1 MITEKL
7 KVFSKTVIELHNS
20 INYAQEAKKYSIF
33 SLLRNALSYHEN
45 WQPAWRSPTPKKE
58 YDAIIIGGG
67 GHGLTTAYYLAKN
80 HGLTNIAVVEKGWIG
95 GGNTG
100 RNTTIIR
107 SNYLWDQS
115 AALYEHALKLWEG
128 MSQELNYNVMF
139 SQRGVMN
146 VAHNLHDV
154 RELKRRWHANRLND
168 IDCEWLD
175 TKEVKKFCPII
186 NTSPKIRY
194 PVMGATLQRRGG
206 TARHDAVAWGYAR
219 GADAMGVDIIQNCEV
234 TNINIKNGQVTGVE
248 TTKGSIKSKK
258 IGVVA
263 AGHSSV
269 IANMVGIRLP
279 LESRPLQA
287 LVSEPVKPVINT
299 VVMSNTIHA
308 YVSQSD
314 KGELVIGAGTDGYT
328 SYTQRGGFNIVEDTI
343 TAVVE
348 LFPLFSRMK
357 MLRHWGGIVDI
368 CPDASP
374 IVSKTSINGLY
385 FNCGWG
391 TGGFKA
397 TPGSGW
403 VFAHTIA
410 KDEPHELNAPFTIN
424 RFSSGELVDEHGA
437 AAVAH

>member
-1 MITEKL
+1 MNK
-7 KVFSKTVIELHNS
+7 KP
-20 INYAQEAKKYSIF
+20 KKYSIF
-33 SLLRNALSYHEN
+33 SLVKNALSYHEN
-45 WQPAWRSPTPKKE
+45 WQPVWRSPSPKKE
-58 YDAIIIGGG
+58 YDAIIVGGG

-80 HGLTNIAVVEKGWIG
+80 HGLTNIAVIEKGWIG

-115 AALYEHALKLWEG
+115 AGLYEHALKLWEG
-128 MSQELNYNVMF
+128 MTQELNYNVMF
-139 SQRGVMN
+139 SQRGVLN

-168 IDCEWLD
+168 IDCEWLN
-175 TKEVKKFCPII
+175 TWQVKEFCPVI
-186 NTSPKIRY
+186 NTSPNIRY
-194 PVMGATLQRRGG
+194 PVLGATLQRRAG

-234 TNINIKNGQVTGVE
+234 IGFNIKNGNITGIE
-248 TTKGSIKSKK
+248 TTQGKINSKRV
-258 IGVVA
+258 GVAA
-263 AGHSSV
+263 AGHTSV
-269 IANMVGIRLP
+269 LAKMVGIKLP

-287 LVSEPVKPVINT
+287 LVSEPVKPIIDT

-328 SYTQRGGFNIVEDTI
+328 SYSQRGGFNIVEDTI
-343 TAVVE
+343 MAIVE
-348 LFPLFSRMK
+348 LFPLFSRLK

-374 IVSKTSINGLY
+374 IISKTHINGLY
-385 FNCGWG
+385 LNCGWG

-410 KDEPHELNAPFTIN
+410 NDQPHELNAPFNIN

>member
-1 MITEKL
+1 MHK
-7 KVFSKTVIELHNS
+7 KP
-20 INYAQEAKKYSIF
+20 KKYSVF
-33 SLLRNALSYHEN
+33 SLIKNTFSYHEN
-45 WQPAWRSPTPKKE
+45 WQPAWRSPEPKKE

-80 HGLTNIAVVEKGWIG
+80 HGITNIAVIEKGWIG

-115 AALYEHALKLWEG
+115 AALYEHALKLWEE

-175 TKEVKKFCPII
+175 TKEVKKFCPVI
-186 NTSPKIRY
+186 NTSPNIRY

-234 TNINIKNGQVTGVE
+234 TNINVNNGQVIGIE
-248 TTKGSIKSKK
+248 TTKGLIKSKK

-263 AGHSSV
+263 AGHSSI

-287 LVSEPVKPVINT
+287 LVSEPVKPVIDT

-374 IVSKTSINGLY
+374 IVSKTDINGLY

-410 KDEPHELNAPFTIN
+410 NDEPHKLNAPFTIN

>member
-1 MITEKL
+1 M
-7 KVFSKTVIELHNS
+7 
-20 INYAQEAKKYSIF
+20 
-33 SLLRNALSYHEN
+33 
-45 WQPAWRSPTPKKE
+45 
-58 YDAIIIGGG
+58 
-67 GHGLTTAYYLAKN
+67 
-80 HGLTNIAVVEKGWIG
+80 TNIAVIEKGWIG

-128 MSQELNYNVMF
+128 MSQELNFNVMF

-168 IDCEWLD
+168 IDCEWLNIKQV
-175 TKEVKKFCPII
+175 KEFCPVI
-186 NTSPKIRY
+186 NTSPNIRY

-234 TNINIKNGQVTGVE
+234 TNINVKNGIVTGIE
-248 TTKGSIKSKK
+248 TSKGTINSKQ

-269 IANMVGIRLP
+269 IANMVGIQLP
-279 LESRPLQA
+279 LESRQLQA
-287 LVSEPVKPVINT
+287 LVSEPVKPIIDT

-374 IVSKTSINGLY
+374 IISKTHIKGLY

-410 KDEPHELNAPFTIN
+410 NDEPHKLNAPFTIN

>member
-1 MITEKL
+1 MHK
-7 KVFSKTVIELHNS
+7 KP
-20 INYAQEAKKYSIF
+20 KKYSVF
-33 SLLRNALSYHEN
+33 SLIKNTFSYHEN
-45 WQPAWRSPTPKKE
+45 WQPAWRSPEPKKE

-80 HGLTNIAVVEKGWIG
+80 HGMTNIAVIEKEWIG

-128 MSQELNYNVMF
+128 MSQELNFNVMF

-168 IDCEWLD
+168 IDCEWLN
-175 TKEVKKFCPII
+175 TKQVKEFCPII
-186 NTSPKIRY
+186 NTSPNIRY

-234 TNINIKNGQVTGVE
+234 TNINVKNGLVTGIE
-248 TTKGSIKSKK
+248 TSKGTINSKQ
-258 IGVVA
+258 IGVAA

-269 IANMVGIRLP
+269 IANMVGIQLP

-287 LVSEPVKPVINT
+287 LVSEPVKPIIDT

-374 IVSKTSINGLY
+374 IISKTHIKGLY

-410 KDEPHELNAPFTIN
+410 NDEPHKLNAPFTIN

>member
-1 MITEKL
+1 MHK
-7 KVFSKTVIELHNS
+7 KP
-20 INYAQEAKKYSIF
+20 KKYSIF
-33 SLLRNALSYHEN
+33 SLIKNAFSYHEN
-45 WQPAWRSPTPKKE
+45 WQPAWRSPEPKKE
-58 YDAIIIGGG
+58 YDVIIIGGG

-80 HGLTNIAVVEKGWIG
+80 HGITNIAVIEKGWIG

-115 AALYEHALKLWEG
+115 AALYDHALKLWEG

-139 SQRGVMN
+139 SRRGVMN

-175 TKEVKKFCPII
+175 TNKVKEFCPII
-186 NTSPKIRY
+186 NTSPNIRY

-234 TNINIKNGQVTGVE
+234 TNVNIKNNQVIGIE
-248 TTKGSIKSKK
+248 TTKGTINSKQ

-263 AGHSSV
+263 AGHTSV
-269 IANMVGIRLP
+269 IANMIDIRLP

-287 LVSEPVKPVINT
+287 LVSEPVKPIIDT

-348 LFPLFSRMK
+348 LFPIFSRMK

-374 IVSKTSINGLY
+374 IISKTHIKGLY

-410 KDEPHELNAPFTIN
+410 NDEPHKLNAPFTIN

>member
-1 MITEKL
+1 MHK
-7 KVFSKTVIELHNS
+7 KP
-20 INYAQEAKKYSIF
+20 KKYSVF
-33 SLLRNALSYHEN
+33 SLIKNALSYHEN
-45 WQPAWRSPTPKKE
+45 WQPVWRSPELKKE

-80 HGLTNIAVVEKGWIG
+80 FGITNIAVIEKGWIG

-146 VAHNLHDV
+146 VAHTLHDV

-175 TKEVKKFCPII
+175 TNQVKEFCPII
-186 NTSPKIRY
+186 NTSQNIRY
-194 PVMGATLQRRGG
+194 PVLGATLQRRGG

-234 TNINIKNGQVTGVE
+234 TNINVKNDQVTGVE
-248 TTKGSIKSKK
+248 TTKGIIKSKK

-269 IANMVGIRLP
+269 IANMVGIKLP

-287 LVSEPVKPVINT
+287 LVSEPVKPVIDT

-374 IVSKTSINGLY
+374 IVSKTHINGLY

-410 KDEPHELNAPFTIN
+410 NDEPHKLNAPFTIN

>member
-1 MITEKL
+1 MQK
-7 KVFSKTVIELHNS
+7 KH
-20 INYAQEAKKYSIF
+20 KKYSVF
-33 SLLRNALSYHEN
+33 SLIKNAFSYHEN
-45 WQPAWRSPTPKKE
+45 WQPAWRSPEPKKE

-80 HGLTNIAVVEKGWIG
+80 HGITNIAVIEKGWIG

-168 IDCEWLD
+168 IDCEWLN
-175 TKEVKKFCPII
+175 TQQVKEFCPVI
-186 NTSPKIRY
+186 NTSPNIRY
-194 PVMGATLQRRGG
+194 PVLGATLQRRAG

-219 GADAMGVDIIQNCEV
+219 GADTMGVDIIQNCEV
-234 TNINIKNGQVTGVE
+234 TNIIIDNGQVKGIE
-248 TTKGSIKSKK
+248 TSKGRIKSKK

-269 IANMVGIRLP
+269 IANMANIRLP

-287 LVSEPVKPVINT
+287 LVSEPVKPIIDT

-343 TAVVE
+343 MAVVE

-374 IVSKTSINGLY
+374 IISKTHIDGLY

-410 KDEPHELNAPFTIN
+410 NDQPHELNAPFTIN

>member
-1 MITEKL
+1 MHTKP
-7 KVFSKTVIELHNS
+7 
-20 INYAQEAKKYSIF
+20 KKYSVF
-33 SLLRNALSYHEN
+33 SLIKNALSYHEN
-45 WQPAWRSPTPKKE
+45 WQPAWRSPEPKKE

-80 HGLTNIAVVEKGWIG
+80 HGLTNIAVIEKGWIG

-168 IDCEWLD
+168 IDCEWLS
-175 TKEVKKFCPII
+175 TQQVKEFCPVI
-186 NTSPKIRY
+186 NTSPNIRY
-194 PVMGATLQRRGG
+194 PVLGATLQRRAG

-234 TNINIKNGQVTGVE
+234 TNLIIDSGKVKGIETSKGQ
-248 TTKGSIKSKK
+248 IKSKK

-269 IANMVGIRLP
+269 IANMANIRLP

-287 LVSEPVKPVINT
+287 LVSEPVKPIIDT

-328 SYTQRGGFNIVEDTI
+328 SYSQRGGFNIVEDTI
-343 TAVVE
+343 MAVVE

-374 IVSKTSINGLY
+374 IVSKTHIDGLY

-410 KDEPHELNAPFTIN
+410 NDEPHELNAPFTIN

>member
-1 MITEKL
+1 MHK
-7 KVFSKTVIELHNS
+7 KP
-20 INYAQEAKKYSIF
+20 KKYSIF
-33 SLLRNALSYHEN
+33 SLIKNAFSYHEN
-45 WQPAWRSPTPKKE
+45 WQPVWRSPEPKNN

-80 HGLTNIAVVEKGWIG
+80 HGLTNIAVIEKGWIG

-146 VAHNLHDV
+146 VAHTLHDV

-168 IDCEWLD
+168 IDCEWLN
-175 TKEVKKFCPII
+175 TKEVKEFCPII
-186 NTSPKIRY
+186 NISPNIRY

-234 TNINIKNGQVTGVE
+234 TSLNVNNGQVIGIE
-248 TTKGSIKSKK
+248 TTRGSIKSKK

-287 LVSEPVKPVINT
+287 LVSEPVKPVIDT

-374 IVSKTSINGLY
+374 IISKTHINGLY

-410 KDEPHELNAPFTIN
+410 NDEPHKLNAPFTIN

>member
-1 MITEKL
+1 MIKRP
-7 KVFSKTVIELHNS
+7 
-20 INYAQEAKKYSIF
+20 KKYSVF
-33 SLLRNALSYHEN
+33 SLVKHAISYHEN
-45 WQPAWRSPTPKKE
+45 WQPAWRNPEIKKE
-58 YDAIIIGGG
+58 YDAIIVGGG

-80 HGLTNIAVVEKGWIG
+80 HGIKNIAVVEKGWIG

-115 AALYEHALKLWEG
+115 AAIYDHALKLWEG

-154 RELKRRWHANRLND
+154 RELKRRWNANRLNG
-168 IDCEWLD
+168 IDCEWLN
-175 TKEVKKFCPII
+175 TEEVKKFCPVI
-186 NTSPKIRY
+186 NTSPNIRY
-194 PVMGATLQRRGG
+194 PVLGATLQRRAG

-234 TNINIKNGQVTGVE
+234 TGINMSNGNVTGIE
-248 TTKGSIKSKK
+248 TTRGIIHSKK
-258 IGVVA
+258 IGVVS

-269 IANMVGIRLP
+269 IAKMVGIKLP

-287 LVSEPVKPVINT
+287 LVSEPVKPVIDT

-314 KGELVIGAGTDGYT
+314 KGELVIGAGTDGYN
-328 SYTQRGGFNIVEDTI
+328 SYSQRGGFNIVEDTI
-343 TAVVE
+343 MAIVE

-374 IVSKTSINGLY
+374 IISKTHINGLY

-410 KDEPHELNAPFTIN
+410 NDQPHALNAPFGIN

>member
-1 MITEKL
+1 M
-7 KVFSKTVIELHNS
+7 SK
-20 INYAQEAKKYSIF
+20 
-33 SLLRNALSYHEN
+33 
-45 WQPAWRSPTPKKE
+45 
-58 YDAIIIGGG
+58 
-67 GHGLTTAYYLAKN
+67 
-80 HGLTNIAVVEKGWIG
+80 
-95 GGNTG
+95 
-100 RNTTIIR
+100 
-107 SNYLWDQS
+107 
-115 AALYEHALKLWEG
+115 
-128 MSQELNYNVMF
+128 ELNYNVMF

-146 VAHNLHDV
+146 VAHTLHDV

-186 NTSPKIRY
+186 NISPNIRY
-194 PVMGATLQRRGG
+194 PVLGATLQRRAG

-234 TNINIKNGQVTGVE
+234 TNINVDNGRVTGIE
-248 TTKGSIKSKK
+248 TTKGKINSNK
-258 IGVVA
+258 IGIVA
-263 AGHSSV
+263 AGHTSV

-287 LVSEPVKPVINT
+287 LVSEPVKPIIDT

-314 KGELVIGAGTDGYT
+314 KGELVIGAGTDGYN

-343 TAVVE
+343 SAVVE

-374 IVSKTSINGLY
+374 IVSKTHISGLY

-403 VFAHTIA
+403 VFAHTMA
-410 KDEPHELNAPFTIN
+410 NDEPHELNAPFTIN